1 MIKWDPL
8 SINLGSVE
16 YVYTPE
22 EMQKSSQVMPKS
34 WCFVED
40 LKIATSETLAKALEE
55 RQKFKEQNN
64 PFKDLNSDLRKT
76 HRPDLWY

>member
-1 MIKWDPL
+1 
-8 SINLGSVE
+8 
-16 YVYTPE
+16 
-22 EMQKSSQVMPKS
+22 
-34 WCFVED
+34 
-40 LKIATSETLAKALEE
+40 LEE